1 MNNIVVAFSEYLKF
15 MKGTIL
21 IADFHVIDWKFR
33 PTHFLGIT
41 LGPTEQTL
49 QANWS
54 DEFNKKWPYDPR
66 IYQRIAKNPLIYK
79 GLDSKQKCY

>member
-15 MKGTIL
+15 MKRTIL

-54 DEFNKKWPYDPR
+54 DEFNKKWPYDPC
-66 IYQRIAKNPLIYK
+66 IYQRIAKNTFIHK
-79 GLDSKQKCY
+79 GLDSKQKRY